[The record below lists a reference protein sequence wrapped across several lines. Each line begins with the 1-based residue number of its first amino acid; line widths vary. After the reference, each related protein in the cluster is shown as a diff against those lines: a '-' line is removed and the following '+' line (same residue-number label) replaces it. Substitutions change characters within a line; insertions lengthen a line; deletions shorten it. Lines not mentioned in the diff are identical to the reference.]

1 MKLKM
6 KNFNFLIFLFC
17 SLILSIP
24 TLTLA
29 KDPHQ
34 YSIGKRFCGESLIY
48 DLNFM
53 VIFHAAECQVMLM
66 PNPNG
71 RGYLGILS
79 AQTKGLVNWVTKQRK
94 HIYRAYM
101 NETDSG
107 HRLQSWYIEKIV
119 IKGDEKVETRYWLDY
134 KNRRIYYQVLQQNR
148 IVYMDCDHIPP
159 GVVYDDIISAF
170 YNFRAGS
177 YGALKPAQ
185 NYVIN
190 SIPMQN
196 VSTFNISTL
205 GAAEEARKRRSLGW
219 NDRGNYLVRAL
230 ISKEVF
236 GTKAG
241 IVYGLLDKNSLP
253 LSGVVEDVIGF
264 GNVEGQLRQ
273 AFFNG
278 KPTKF

>member
-1 MKLKM
+1 MKFK
-6 KNFNFLIFLFC
+6 FLIFLLC
-17 SLILSIP
+17 SSILFIP
-24 TLTLA
+24 TLALA
-29 KDPHQ
+29 KDRPQ
-34 YSIGKRFCGESLIY
+34 YSIGEKFCGESLIY
-48 DLNFM
+48 DLSFM
-53 VIFHAAECQVMLM
+53 VIFQAAECQVMLM

-71 RGYLGILS
+71 GGYLGILS

-107 HRLQSWYIEKIV
+107 HRLQSWYFEKIV
-119 IKGDEKVETRYWLDY
+119 LKGEEKVETRYWLDY
-134 KNRRIYYQVLQQNR
+134 KNRRIYYQMLQQNR
-148 IVYMDCDHIPP
+148 LVYMDCYDIPP

-177 YGALKPAQ
+177 YGVLKPSQA
-185 NYVIN
+185 YVIN

-196 VSTFNISTL
+196 VSTFNIYTL
-205 GAAEEARKRRSLGW
+205 GPAEEAQKRRSLGW

-230 ISKEVF
+230 ISKDVF

-241 IVYGLLDKNSLP
+241 IVYGLLDKNSMP

-264 GNVEGQLRQ
+264 GNVEGLLRQ
-273 AFFNG
+273 AYFNG
-278 KPTKF
+278 KPIKF